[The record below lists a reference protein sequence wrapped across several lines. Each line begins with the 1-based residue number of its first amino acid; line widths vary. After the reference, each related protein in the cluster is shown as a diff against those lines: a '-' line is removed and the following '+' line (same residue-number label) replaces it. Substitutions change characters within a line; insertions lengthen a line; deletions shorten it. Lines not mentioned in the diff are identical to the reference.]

1 MAPYCSS
8 MTQACP
14 ALLSLFAAVTLL
26 GADKPATSGHAPV
39 RDAAWMNERPIENK
53 MLTSGQQLDT
63 VGQLVDVP
71 GRLLAVEFAQGGK
84 ILLVKTTSVLASL
97 DAATMKLIQ
106 KADYPIVK
114 GGGSMHGLAVAK
126 DGASVLVSGGK
137 THLYRATVSASGK
150 IAWGPSI
157 DVSGGA
163 KNVNPLGLALTADG
177 KRALVALSMTNQLA
191 LVDLTEGKIVST
203 VAVGVCPYG
212 IALSTD
218 GKTAYVTNFG
228 GNAPGAEDLA
238 EPSGGTMVAVDKR
251 TIPLRGTLSF
261 VTVDGTTLKES
272 SRVEVGL
279 HPSEILLDASRQ
291 RLFVAN
297 VGGDSVSMVDT
308 AKRIVT
314 QTLDTKPDHELPWG
328 MLTDGLAL
336 SADGKTLYAANA
348 GINAIACLDLA
359 GPKSTPKLIP
369 AGWYP
374 GALRLRDGQLYV
386 ANVRNGVQKVALPTD
401 AQTVA
406 AYDARARTAAH
417 LSHALRYAK
426 SPRTTTATA
435 APVPVPA
442 EVGQP
447 SSIKHAVYIIKEN
460 RTFDQVL
467 GDIGRGNA
475 EPKLV
480 LFPRD
485 VTPNHH
491 AIAERWPLLD
501 NYYCNGVNSSDG
513 HAWAN
518 QGIVGPYREKD
529 RVGFR
534 CAYDFGTDSL
544 FYSGCGFLW
553 DHALLH
559 GRSFRNYG
567 EMDKLTKIKGKT
579 YHDFFTDRENG
590 GGSTAFTTT
599 FFIDALR
606 RYSCPGY
613 PGWDMAIPDQT
624 RADAFLKDLSALE
637 KKGTFPDLTIIYLP
651 NDHTANELTPKSY
664 VADNDLALGRVI
676 EGLSKSRFW
685 KDMAIF
691 VNEDDP
697 QTGGDHVD
705 GHRSFCFV
713 VSPYAKK
720 GALISKFYNQT
731 SVLHTISRILGIPPM
746 NQVVAASPTME
757 DCFTTQP
764 DFTPYAA
771 LTPKQKLN
779 EKRPPAAKK
788 TGLWPPFSVG
798 DDRLTAQFEALDF
811 SGPDRIDDDT
821 LNRAIWAQTRPGERY
836 PSEFMGAHGKG
847 LKALGLQLNPDAD
860 DDDDE

>member
-1 MAPYCSS
+1 MNKAH
-8 MTQACP
+8 P
-14 ALLSLFAAVTLL
+14 ALLSLLAVVTLL
-26 GADKPATSGHAPV
+26 AADKPAASGHAPV
-39 RDAAWMNERPIENK
+39 RDEAWMNERPADNK
-53 MLTSGQQLDT
+53 MVYSGQQLDPA
-63 VGQLVDVP
+63 GQIVDAP
-71 GRLLAVEFAQGGK
+71 GRLLALEFAQGGK
-84 ILLVKTTSVLASL
+84 ILLVKTTTVLASF
-97 DAATMKLIQ
+97 DAATMRLIQ
-106 KADYPIVK
+106 KADYPIAK
-114 GGGSMHGLAVAK
+114 AGGSMHGLAVAA
-126 DGASVLVSGGK
+126 DGASVLVSGGR
-137 THLYRATVSASGK
+137 THLYRATVNADGK
-150 IAWGPSI
+150 ITWGASI

-177 KRALVALSMTNQLA
+177 KHALVALSMANQLA
-191 LVDLTEGKIVST
+191 MVDLTAGKV
-203 VAVGVCPYG
+203 VATTDVGVCPYG
-212 IALSTD
+212 VALSPD
-218 GKTAYVTNFG
+218 GKTAYVSDFG

-238 EPSGGTMVAVDKR
+238 EASGGTMVAVDKR
-251 TIPLRGTLSF
+251 TVALRGTLSF
-261 VTVDGTTLKES
+261 VAVDGTTLKETG
-272 SRVEVGL
+272 RVEVGL
-279 HPSEILLDASRQ
+279 HPSEILLDAPRR

-297 VGGDSVSMVDT
+297 VGGDSVSVVDT
-308 AKRIVT
+308 TTRKVAR
-314 QTLDTKPDHELPWG
+314 TLDTKPDQELPWG

-336 SADGKTLYAANA
+336 SPDGQTLYAANA

-359 GPKSTPKLIP
+359 SPKSAPKLIP
-369 AGWYP
+369 SGWYP
-374 GALRLRDGQLYV
+374 GAVRVRDGQLFV
-386 ANVRNGVQKVALPTD
+386 ANVRNGVQKVALPAD
-401 AQTVA
+401 AKTVA
-406 AYDARARTAAH
+406 AYDERARAAAH
-417 LSHALRYAK
+417 LAHALRYAK
-426 SPRTTTATA
+426 GSRTTTASA

-447 SSIKHAVYIIKEN
+447 SSIKHVVYIIKEN
-460 RTFDQVL
+460 RTFDQVF

-534 CAYDFGTDSL
+534 CAYDFGTDAL
-544 FYSGCGFLW
+544 FFAGCGFLW

-567 EMDKLTKIKGKT
+567 EMDKLTKLKGKT
-579 YHDFFTDRENG
+579 YDDFFTDRQNG
-590 GGSTAFTTT
+590 GGQTAFTTT
-599 FFIDALR
+599 FFVDALR

-613 PGWDMAIPDQT
+613 PGWEMAIPDQT
-624 RADAFLKDLSALE
+624 RADHFLKDLAAHE

-651 NDHTANELTPKSY
+651 NDHTAGELTAKSY
-664 VADNDLALGRVI
+664 VADNDLALGRVV

-705 GHRSFCFV
+705 GHRSFCLV

-731 SVLHTISRILGIPPM
+731 SVLHTICRILGLPPM

-757 DCFTTQP
+757 DCFTTQADP
-764 DFTPYAA
+764 TPYVA

-779 EKRPPAAKK
+779 EKRPAAAKK
-788 TGLWPPFSVG
+788 KTGFWPPFPVG

-836 PSEFMGAHGKG
+836 PREFMGAHGKG
-847 LKALGLQLNPDAD
+847 LQALGLRLDPEAED
-860 DDDDE
+860 DDD

>member
-1 MAPYCSS
+1 MN
-8 MTQACP
+8 QAFP
-14 ALLSLFAAVTLL
+14 ALLSLLVATTLL
-26 GADKPATSGHAPV
+26 GADTPAPSGHAPV
-39 RDAAWMNERPIENK
+39 RDEAWMNERPSDNK
-53 MLTSGQQLDT
+53 KVYSGQQLDT

-71 GRLLAVEFAQGGK
+71 GRILAIEFARGGK
-84 ILLVKTTSVLASL
+84 ILLVKTTTVLASL
-97 DAATMKLIQ
+97 DAATMQVIQ
-106 KADYPIVK
+106 KAEYPIAK
-114 GGGSMHGLAVAK
+114 AGGSMHGLAVAA
-126 DGASVLVSGGK
+126 DGASALVSGGR
-137 THLYRATVSASGK
+137 THLYQAR
-150 IAWGPSI
+150 IAEDGQITWGPSI

-163 KNVNPLGLALTADG
+163 KNVNPLGLALSADG
-177 KRALVALSMTNQLA
+177 KQALVALSMANQLA
-191 LVDLTEGKIVST
+191 MVDLTHGKVVAT
-203 VAVGVCPYG
+203 VGVGVCPYG
-212 IALSTD
+212 VALSAD
-218 GKTAYVTNFG
+218 GKTAYVSNFG

-238 EPSGGTMVAVDKR
+238 EASGGSMVAVDKR
-251 TIPLRGTLSF
+251 TIALRGTLSF
-261 VTVDGTTLKES
+261 VDVDGGTLKES
-272 SRVEVGL
+272 GRVEVGL
-279 HPSEILLDASRQ
+279 HPSEVLLDAPRH

-297 VGGDSVSMVDT
+297 VGGDSVSVVDT
-308 AKRIVT
+308 AKRKVV
-314 QTLDTKPDHELPWG
+314 QTLDTKPDAGLPWG

-336 SADGKTLYAANA
+336 SADGRTLYAANA
-348 GINAIACLDLA
+348 GINSVACLDLTA
-359 GPKSTPKLIP
+359 PPSAPKLIP
-369 AGWYP
+369 SGWYP
-374 GALRLRDGQLYV
+374 GAVRVRDGQLFV
-386 ANVRNGVQKVALPTD
+386 GNVRNGVQKAALPAD
-401 AQTVA
+401 ARTA
-406 AYDARARTAAH
+406 ADYDARARAAAH
-417 LSHALRYAK
+417 LAHALRYAQG
-426 SPRTTTATA
+426 PRTTTTTA
-435 APVPVPA
+435 APLPVPA

-447 SSIKHAVYIIKEN
+447 SSIKHVVYIIKEN
-460 RTFDQVL
+460 RTFDQVF

-480 LFPRD
+480 LFPRE

-544 FYSGCGFLW
+544 FFAGCGFLW

-567 EMDKLTKIKGKT
+567 EMDKLTKLKGKT
-579 YHDFFTDRENG
+579 YDDFFTDRATG
-590 GGSTAFTTT
+590 GGKTAFTTT
-599 FFIDALR
+599 FFVDALR

-624 RADAFLKDLSALE
+624 RADHFLKDLAELE

-651 NDHTANELTPKSY
+651 NDHTAAELTAKSY
-664 VADNDLALGRVI
+664 VADNDLALGRVV

-705 GHRSFCFV
+705 GHRSFCLV
-713 VSPYAKK
+713 ISPYAKK
-720 GALISKFYNQT
+720 GALVSKFYNQT
-731 SVLHTISRILGIPPM
+731 SVLHTMTRILGIPPM

-764 DFTPYAA
+764 DFAPYVS
-771 LTPKQKLN
+771 LTPAQKLN
-779 EKRPPAAKK
+779 EKRPAAKK
-788 TGLWPPFSVG
+788 KTGFWPPFPVG

-811 SGPDRIDDDT
+811 SAPDRIDDDT

-836 PSEFMGAHGKG
+836 PREFMGAHGKG
-847 LKALGLQLNPDAD
+847 LKALGLRLDPEAD

>member
-1 MAPYCSS
+1 
-8 MTQACP
+8 MTLAYP
-14 ALLSLFAAVTLL
+14 ALLTLFAAVTLL

-39 RDAAWMNERPIENK
+39 RDEAWMNERPIENK
-53 MLTSGQQLDT
+53 MLTSGQQLDI

-106 KADYPIVK
+106 KADYPIEK

-126 DGASVLVSGGK
+126 DGATVLISGGR
-137 THLYRATVSASGK
+137 THLYRATVSPDGK
-150 IAWGPSI
+150 IAWGKSI

-163 KNVNPLGLALTADG
+163 KNVNPLGLALTADD
-177 KRALVALSMTNQLA
+177 KRALVALSMSNQLA

-203 VAVGVCPYG
+203 LVVGVCPYG
-212 IALSTD
+212 VALSAD
-218 GKTAYVTNFG
+218 GKTAYVSNFG
-228 GNAPGAEDLA
+228 GNAPGAEELA
-238 EPSGGTMVAVDKR
+238 EASGGTMVAVDKR

-261 VTVDGTTLKES
+261 VNVDGTTLREAG
-272 SRVEVGL
+272 RVEVGL
-279 HPSEILLDASRQ
+279 HPSEVLLDTPRQ
-291 RLFVAN
+291 RIFVAN
-297 VGGDSVSMVDT
+297 VGGDSVSVVDT
-308 AKRIVT
+308 AKRKVT

-336 SADGKTLYAANA
+336 SADGQTLYAANA

-359 GPKSTPKLIP
+359 APKSTPKLIP
-369 AGWYP
+369 SGWYP
-374 GALRLRDGQLYV
+374 GAIRVRDGQLYV
-386 ANVRNGVQKVALPTD
+386 ANVRNGVQKVAVPTD
-401 AQTVA
+401 AKTIA
-406 AYDARARTAAH
+406 AYDARARAASH

-426 SPRTTTATA
+426 GPRTTTATA

-447 SSIKHAVYIIKEN
+447 SSIKHVVYIIKEN

-544 FYSGCGFLW
+544 FFAGCGFIW

-579 YHDFFTDRENG
+579 YNDFFTDRENG
-590 GGSTAFTTT
+590 GGNTAFTTT
-599 FFIDALR
+599 FFVDALR
-606 RYSCPGY
+606 RYSCPTY

-624 RADAFLKDLSALE
+624 RADVFLKDLTALE

-651 NDHTANELTPKSY
+651 NDHTASELTPKSY

-705 GHRSFCFV
+705 GHRSFCLV

-757 DCFTTQP
+757 DCFTTQA
-764 DFTPYAA
+764 DLAPYAA

-779 EKRPPAAKK
+779 EKRPPAPKK
-788 TGLWPPFSVG
+788 TGFWPPFPLG

-847 LKALGLQLNPDAD
+847 LKALGLQIDPAAEVD
-860 DDDDE
+860 DDD

>member
-1 MAPYCSS
+1 
-8 MTQACP
+8 MTQAFP
-14 ALLSLFAAVTLL
+14 ALLSLFAAVTLV
-26 GADKPATSGHAPV
+26 GADKPAASGHAPV
-39 RDAAWMNERPIENK
+39 RDEAWMNERPADNK
-53 MLTSGQQLDT
+53 MVYSGQQLDT

-71 GRLLAVEFAQGGK
+71 GRLLTVEFAQGGK

-106 KADYPIVK
+106 KADYPIAK
-114 GGGSMHGLAVAK
+114 AGGSMHGLAVAK
-126 DGASVLVSGGK
+126 DGATVLVSGGR
-137 THLYRATVSASGK
+137 THLYRATVAADGK
-150 IAWGPSI
+150 ITWGASI

-177 KRALVALSMTNQLA
+177 KHAVVALSMANQLA
-191 LVDLTEGKIVST
+191 LVELGSGKVVST

-212 IALSTD
+212 VAVSVD
-218 GKTAYVTNFG
+218 GKTAYVSNFG
-228 GNAPGAEDLA
+228 GNAPGSEDLA
-238 EPSGGTMVAVDKR
+238 EASGGTMVAVDKR
-251 TIPLRGTLSF
+251 TVALRGTMSF
-261 VTVDGTTLKES
+261 VNIDGTNLREAG
-272 SRVEVGL
+272 RIEVGL
-279 HPSEILLDASRQ
+279 HPSELLLDAPRQ

-297 VGGDSVSMVDT
+297 VGGDSVSVVDT
-308 AKRIVT
+308 AKRKVV
-314 QTLDTKPDHELPWG
+314 QTLDTKPDHDLPWG

-348 GINAIACLDLA
+348 GINAIACLDLLSPQA
-359 GPKSTPKLIP
+359 APKLIP
-369 AGWYP
+369 SGWYP
-374 GALRLRDGQLYV
+374 GALRVRDGQLFV

-401 AQTVA
+401 AKTVA
-406 AYDARARTAAH
+406 EYDARARAAAH
-417 LSHALRYAK
+417 LAHALRYAK
-426 SPRTTTATA
+426 GPQTTTATA

-447 SSIKHAVYIIKEN
+447 SSIKHVVYIIKEN

-480 LFPRD
+480 LFPRE

-544 FYSGCGFLW
+544 FFAGCGFLW

-567 EMDKLTKIKGKT
+567 EMDKLTKLQGKT
-579 YHDFFTDRENG
+579 YDDFFTDRQNG
-590 GGSTAFTTT
+590 GGKTAFTTT
-599 FFIDALR
+599 FFVDALR

-624 RADAFLKDLSALE
+624 RADHFLKDLAELE
-637 KKGTFPDLTIIYLP
+637 KKGSFPDLTIIYLP

-664 VADNDLALGRVI
+664 VADNDLALGRVV

-705 GHRSFCFV
+705 GHRSFCLV

-731 SVLHTISRILGIPPM
+731 SVLHTICRILGIPPM
-746 NQVVAASPTME
+746 NQVVAASTTME
-757 DCFTTQP
+757 DCFTTQA
-764 DFTPYAA
+764 DLTPYAA

-788 TGLWPPFSVG
+788 TGFWPPFPLG

-836 PSEFMGAHGKG
+836 PREFMGAHGKG
-847 LKALGLQLNPDAD
+847 LKALGLQLDPEAD

>member
-1 MAPYCSS
+1 
-8 MTQACP
+8 
-14 ALLSLFAAVTLL
+14 
-26 GADKPATSGHAPV
+26 
-39 RDAAWMNERPIENK
+39 
-53 MLTSGQQLDT
+53 
-63 VGQLVDVP
+63 
-71 GRLLAVEFAQGGK
+71 
-84 ILLVKTTSVLASL
+84 
-97 DAATMKLIQ
+97 
-106 KADYPIVK
+106 
-114 GGGSMHGLAVAK
+114 
-126 DGASVLVSGGK
+126 
-137 THLYRATVSASGK
+137 
-150 IAWGPSI
+150 
-157 DVSGGA
+157 
-163 KNVNPLGLALTADG
+163 
-177 KRALVALSMTNQLA
+177 
-191 LVDLTEGKIVST
+191 
-203 VAVGVCPYG
+203 
-212 IALSTD
+212 
-218 GKTAYVTNFG
+218 
-228 GNAPGAEDLA
+228 
-238 EPSGGTMVAVDKR
+238 
-251 TIPLRGTLSF
+251 
-261 VTVDGTTLKES
+261 
-272 SRVEVGL
+272 
-279 HPSEILLDASRQ
+279 
-291 RLFVAN
+291 
-297 VGGDSVSMVDT
+297 
-308 AKRIVT
+308 
-314 QTLDTKPDHELPWG
+314 

-336 SADGKTLYAANA
+336 SADGQTLYAANA

-359 GPKSTPKLIP
+359 TPKSTPKLIP
-369 AGWYP
+369 SGWYP

-386 ANVRNGVQKVALPTD
+386 ANVRNGVQKVAIPTN
-401 AQTVA
+401 AKTVA
-406 AYDARARTAAH
+406 AYDARARAVAH
-417 LSHALRYAK
+417 LAHALRYAK
-426 SPRTTTATA
+426 GPRTTTATA
-435 APVPVPA
+435 TPVPVPA

-447 SSIKHAVYIIKEN
+447 SSIKHVVYIIKEN

-544 FYSGCGFLW
+544 FFAGCGFIW

-567 EMDKLTKIKGKT
+567 EMDKLTKIQGKT
-579 YHDFFTDRENG
+579 YDDFFTDRQNG
-590 GGSTAFTTT
+590 GGKTAFTTT

-624 RADAFLKDLSALE
+624 RADVFLKDLAALE
-637 KKGTFPDLTIIYLP
+637 KKGSFPDLTIIYLP
-651 NDHTANELTPKSY
+651 NDHTANELTAKSY

-705 GHRSFCFV
+705 GHRSFCLV

-731 SVLHTISRILGIPPM
+731 SVLHTICRILGMPPI
-746 NQVVAASPTME
+746 NQVVAASTTME
-757 DCFTTQP
+757 DCFTTQA
-764 DFTPYAA
+764 DLTPYAA

-779 EKRPPAAKK
+779 EKRPPAPKK
-788 TGLWPPFSVG
+788 TGFWPPFSVG

-836 PSEFMGAHGKG
+836 PREFMGAHGKG
-847 LKALGLQLNPDAD
+847 LKALGLQIDPAAE

>member
-1 MAPYCSS
+1 
-8 MTQACP
+8 MTKAYP
-14 ALLSLFAAVTLL
+14 ALLSLLAVVALTA
-26 GADKPATSGHAPV
+26 ADKPAASGHAPV
-39 RDAAWMNERPIENK
+39 RDTAWMNERPADNK
-53 MLTSGQQLDT
+53 MVYSGQQLDT

-71 GRLLAVEFAQGGK
+71 GRLLATEFAQGGK
-84 ILLVKTTSVLASL
+84 ILLVKTTTVLASL

-106 KADYPIVK
+106 KADFPIAK
-114 GGGSMHGLAVAK
+114 AGGSMHGLAVAA
-126 DGASVLVSGGK
+126 DGASVVVSGGR
-137 THLYRATVSASGK
+137 THLYRATVAADGK
-150 IAWGPSI
+150 ITWGASI

-163 KNVNPLGLALTADG
+163 KNVNPLGIALTADG
-177 KRALVALSMTNQLA
+177 QKAVVALSMTNQLA
-191 LVDLTEGKIVST
+191 LVDLVGGKVVTT
-203 VAVGVCPYG
+203 VDVGVCPYG
-212 IALSTD
+212 VALSGD
-218 GKTAYVTNFG
+218 GKTAYVSNFG
-228 GNAPGAEDLA
+228 GNAPGAEELA

-251 TIPLRGTLSF
+251 TVALRGTLSF
-261 VTVDGTTLKES
+261 VAVGADSLRETGRL
-272 SRVEVGL
+272 EVGL
-279 HPSEILLDASRQ
+279 HPSEVLLDAPRQ

-297 VGGDSVSMVDT
+297 VGGDSVSVIDT
-308 AKRIVT
+308 ATRKLSR
-314 QTLDTKPDHELPWG
+314 TLDTKPDHDLPWG

-336 SADGKTLYAANA
+336 SADGRTLFAANA
-348 GINAIACLDLA
+348 GINAVACLDLSA
-359 GPKSTPKLIP
+359 AHSAPKLIP

-374 GALRLRDGQLYV
+374 GAVRVRDGQLFV
-386 ANVRNGVQKVALPTD
+386 VNVRNGVQKVALPTD
-401 AQTVA
+401 AKTVA
-406 AYDARARTAAH
+406 DYDARARAAAH
-417 LSHALRYAK
+417 LAHALRYAK
-426 SPRTTTATA
+426 GPRTTTATA

-447 SSIKHAVYIIKEN
+447 SSIRHVVYIIKEN

-513 HAWAN
+513 HAWAS

-534 CAYDFGTDSL
+534 CAYDFGTDAL
-544 FYSGCGFLW
+544 FFAGCGFIW

-567 EMDKLTKIKGKT
+567 EMDKLTKLKGKT
-579 YHDFFTDRENG
+579 YDDFFTDRQNG
-590 GGSTAFTTT
+590 GGKTAFTTAFT
-599 FFIDALR
+599 IDALR

-613 PGWDMAIPDQT
+613 PGWEMAIPDQT
-624 RADAFLKDLSALE
+624 RADVFLQDLAAME
-637 KKGTFPDLTIIYLP
+637 KKGSFPDLTIIYLP
-651 NDHTANELTPKSY
+651 NDHTAGELTAKSY

-705 GHRSFCFV
+705 GHRSFCLV

-720 GALISKFYNQT
+720 GALVSKFYNQT
-731 SVLHTISRILGIPPM
+731 SVLHTICRILGMPPM
-746 NQVVAASPTME
+746 NQVVAASTTME
-757 DCFTTQP
+757 DCFTTQA
-764 DFTPYAA
+764 DLTPYVC

-788 TGLWPPFSVG
+788 TGFWPPFPVG

-836 PSEFMGAHGKG
+836 PREFMGAHGKG
-847 LKALGLQLNPDAD
+847 LKALGLRLDPEAAD

>member
-1 MAPYCSS
+1 MNMA
-8 MTQACP
+8 TP
-14 ALLSLFAAVTLL
+14 ALLTLL
-26 GADKPATSGHAPV
+26 ATLTLGAADKPKPSGHAPV
-39 RDAAWMNERPIENK
+39 RDEAWMNERPADNK
-53 MLTSGQQLDT
+53 MAYSGQQLDPA
-63 VGQLVDVP
+63 GQLVDAP
-71 GRLLAVEFAQGGK
+71 GRLLAIEFAHGGK
-84 ILLVKTTSVLASL
+84 ILLVKTTTVLASF
-97 DAATMKLIQ
+97 DAATMQLIQ
-106 KADYPIVK
+106 KADYPIAK
-114 GGGSMHGLAVAK
+114 AGGSMHGLAVAA

-137 THLYRATVSASGK
+137 THLYRATVTTDGK
-150 IAWGPSI
+150 ITWGASI

-163 KNVNPLGLALTADG
+163 KNINPLGLALTADG

-191 LVDLTEGKIVST
+191 MVDLTDGKVIAT
-203 VAVGVCPYG
+203 ADVGVCPYG
-212 IALSTD
+212 VALSPD
-218 GKTAYVTNFG
+218 DKIAYVTNFG
-228 GNAPGAEDLA
+228 GDAPGAEDLA
-238 EPSGGTMVAVDKR
+238 EASGGTMVAVDKR
-251 TIPLRGTLSF
+251 TVALRGTLSF
-261 VTVDGTTLKES
+261 MEVKPDGLRETH
-272 SRVEVGL
+272 RIEVGL
-279 HPSEILLDASRQ
+279 HPSEILHDAARH

-297 VGGDSVSMVDT
+297 VGGDSVSVVDT
-308 AKRIVT
+308 VRKSVT
-314 QTLDTKPDHELPWG
+314 RTLDTKPDPGLPWG

-336 SADGKTLYAANA
+336 SPDGMTLYAANA
-348 GINAIACLDLA
+348 GINAIACLDLGDA
-359 GPKSTPKLIP
+359 RPSPKLIP
-369 AGWYP
+369 SGWYP
-374 GALRLRDGQLYV
+374 GAVRVREGQLFV
-386 ANVRNGVQKVALPTD
+386 ANVRNGAQKVALPVD
-401 AQTVA
+401 AKTIA
-406 AYDARARTAAH
+406 EYDARARAASH
-417 LSHALRYAK
+417 LAHALRYAK
-426 SPRTTTATA
+426 GPRTTTATA
-435 APVPVPA
+435 APTPVPA

-447 SSIKHAVYIIKEN
+447 SSIKHVVYVIKEN

-513 HAWAN
+513 HAWAS

-544 FYSGCGFLW
+544 FFAGCGFIW
-553 DHALLH
+553 DHALMH

-567 EMDKLTKIKGKT
+567 EMDKLTKIRGKT
-579 YHDFFTDRENG
+579 YDDFFTDRQNG
-590 GGSTAFTTT
+590 GGKTAFTTT

-624 RADAFLKDLSALE
+624 RADVFLKDLAEHE
-637 KKGTFPDLTIIYLP
+637 KKGFFPDLTIIYLP
-651 NDHTANELTPKSY
+651 NDHTANELTAKSY

-705 GHRSFCFV
+705 GHRSFCLV

-731 SVLHTISRILGIPPM
+731 SVLHTICRILGMPPM
-746 NQVVAASPTME
+746 NQVVAASTTME
-757 DCFTTQP
+757 DCFTTQA
-764 DFTPYAA
+764 DLTPYAA

-788 TGLWPPFSVG
+788 TGFWPPFLVG

-836 PSEFMGAHGKG
+836 PREFMGAHGQG
-847 LKALGLQLNPDAD
+847 LKALGLQIDREAG

>member
-1 MAPYCSS
+1 
-8 MTQACP
+8 MTLAYP
-14 ALLSLFAAVTLL
+14 ALLTLFAAVTLL
-26 GADKPATSGHAPV
+26 GADKPAASGHAPV
-39 RDAAWMNERPIENK
+39 RDEAWMNERPIENK
-53 MLTSGQQLDT
+53 MLTSGQQLDI

-84 ILLVKTTSVLASL
+84 ILLVKTTTVLASL

-126 DGASVLVSGGK
+126 DGATVLVSGGK
-137 THLYRATVSASGK
+137 THLYRATVSPDGK
-150 IAWGPSI
+150 IAWGMSI

-163 KNVNPLGLALTADG
+163 KNVNPLGLTLTADG
-177 KRALVALSMTNQLA
+177 KHALVALSMTNQLA

-212 IALSTD
+212 VALSTD
-218 GKTAYVTNFG
+218 GKTAYVSNFG
-228 GNAPGAEDLA
+228 GNAPGAEELA
-238 EPSGGTMVAVDKR
+238 EASGGTMVAVDKR

-261 VTVDGTTLKES
+261 INVDGTTLRETG
-272 SRVEVGL
+272 RVEVGL
-279 HPSEILLDASRQ
+279 HPSEILLDSPRQ

-297 VGGDSVSMVDT
+297 VGGDSVSVVDT
-308 AKRIVT
+308 AKRKVT

-336 SADGKTLYAANA
+336 SADGQTLYAANA

-359 GPKSTPKLIP
+359 TPKSTPKLIP
-369 AGWYP
+369 SGWYP
-374 GALRLRDGQLYV
+374 GALRVRDGQLYV
-386 ANVRNGVQKVALPTD
+386 ANVRNGVQKVAIPTD
-401 AQTVA
+401 AKTVA
-406 AYDARARTAAH
+406 AYDARARAASH
-417 LSHALRYAK
+417 LAHALRYAK
-426 SPRTTTATA
+426 GPRTTTATA

-447 SSIKHAVYIIKEN
+447 SSIKHVVYIIKEN

-513 HAWAN
+513 HAWAS

-544 FYSGCGFLW
+544 FFAGCGFIW

-567 EMDKLTKIKGKT
+567 EMDKLTKIQGKT
-579 YHDFFTDRENG
+579 YDDFFTDRQNG
-590 GGSTAFTTT
+590 GGKTAFTTT

-624 RADAFLKDLSALE
+624 RADVFLKDLAALE
-637 KKGTFPDLTIIYLP
+637 KKGSFPDLTIIYLP
-651 NDHTANELTPKSY
+651 NDHTANELTAKSY

-705 GHRSFCFV
+705 GHRSFCLV

-731 SVLHTISRILGIPPM
+731 SVLHTICRILGIPPM
-746 NQVVAASPTME
+746 NQVVAASTTME
-757 DCFTTQP
+757 DCFATQS
-764 DFTPYAA
+764 DLTPYVS

-779 EKRPPAAKK
+779 EKRPAAAKK
-788 TGLWPPFSVG
+788 TGFWPPFPTG
-798 DDRLTAQFEALDF
+798 EDRLAARFEALDF

-821 LNRAIWAQTRPGERY
+821 LNRVIWAQARPAERY
-836 PSEFMGAHGKG
+836 PREFMGAHGKG
-847 LKALGLQLNPDAD
+847 LKALGLVLDPEV

>member
-1 MAPYCSS
+1 
-8 MTQACP
+8 MTPAYP
-14 ALLSLFAAVTLL
+14 ALLTVFAAVILH
-26 GADKPATSGHAPV
+26 GADKPTASEHAPV
-39 RDAAWMNERPIENK
+39 RNEAWMNERPADNK
-53 MLTSGQQLDT
+53 MVYTGQQLDT

-71 GRLLAVEFAQGGK
+71 GRLLAIEFAQGGK

-97 DAATMKLIQ
+97 DAVTMKLIQ

-114 GGGSMHGLAVAK
+114 AGGSMHGLAVTK
-126 DGASVLVSGGK
+126 DGASVLISGGR
-137 THLYRATVSASGK
+137 THLYRATVSGAGK
-150 IAWGPSI
+150 ITWGASI

-163 KNVNPLGLALTADG
+163 KNVNPLGIALTADG
-177 KRALVALSMTNQLA
+177 KHALVALSMTNQLA
-191 LVDLTEGKIVST
+191 MVDLAEGKIVST
-203 VAVGVCPYG
+203 IAVGVCPYG
-212 IALSTD
+212 VALSAD
-218 GKTAYVTNFG
+218 GKTAYVSNFG
-228 GNAPGAEDLA
+228 GNAPGADDLA

-261 VTVDGTTLKES
+261 VNVDGVSLSEVG
-272 SRVEVGL
+272 RVEVGL
-279 HPSEILLDASRQ
+279 HPSEVLLDTPGQ

-297 VGGDSVSMVDT
+297 VGGDSVSVVDT
-308 AKRIVT
+308 TKRKVT

-359 GPKSTPKLIP
+359 APKSAPKLIP
-369 AGWYP
+369 SGWYP
-374 GALRLRDGQLYV
+374 GALRVRDGQLYV
-386 ANVRNGVQKVALPTD
+386 ANVRNGVQKVAVPTD
-401 AQTVA
+401 AKTVA
-406 AYDARARTAAH
+406 AYDVRARAASH
-417 LSHALRYAK
+417 LAHALRYAK
-426 SPRTTTATA
+426 GPHSIAA

-447 SSIKHAVYIIKEN
+447 SSIKHVVYIIKEN

-513 HAWAN
+513 HAWAS

-534 CAYDFGTDSL
+534 CAYDFGSDAL
-544 FYSGCGFLW
+544 FFAGCGFIW

-567 EMDKLTKIKGKT
+567 EMDKLTKLQGKT
-579 YHDFFTDRENG
+579 YNDFFTDRENG
-590 GGSTAFTTT
+590 GGKTSFTTT

-624 RADAFLKDLSALE
+624 RADVFLKDLAELE
-637 KKGTFPDLTIIYLP
+637 KKGSFPDLTIIYLP
-651 NDHTANELTPKSY
+651 NDHTANELTAKSY

-676 EGLSKSRFW
+676 ESLSKSRFW

-705 GHRSFCFV
+705 GHRSFCLV
-713 VSPYAKK
+713 VSPYANK

-731 SVLHTISRILGIPPM
+731 SVLHTICRILGMPPM
-746 NQVVAASPTME
+746 NQVVAASTTME
-757 DCFTTQP
+757 DCFTTEA
-764 DFTPYAA
+764 DLTPYVA

-788 TGLWPPFSVG
+788 TGFWPPFPVG

-836 PSEFMGAHGKG
+836 PREFMGAHGKG
-847 LKALGLQLNPDAD
+847 LKALGLVLDPEAD
-860 DDDDE
+860 DDDE

>member
-1 MAPYCSS
+1 
-8 MTQACP
+8 MTPAYP
-14 ALLSLFAAVTLL
+14 ALLSVFAAMALVA
-26 GADKPATSGHAPV
+26 ADKPAASAHAPV
-39 RDAAWMNERPIENK
+39 RDAAWMNERPADNK
-53 MLTSGQQLDT
+53 MVYSGQQLDPA
-63 VGQLVDVP
+63 GQLVDVP

-84 ILLVKTTSVLASL
+84 ILLVKTTTVLASL
-97 DAATMKLIQ
+97 DAATLQLIQ
-106 KADYPIVK
+106 KADYPIAK
-114 GGGSMHGLAVAK
+114 AGGSMHGLAVAK
-126 DGASVLVSGGK
+126 DGSNVLVSGGR
-137 THLYRATVSASGK
+137 THLYRATVSVEGK
-150 IAWGPSI
+150 ITWGASI

-163 KNVNPLGLALTADG
+163 KNVNPLGLALAPDG
-177 KRALVALSMTNQLA
+177 KHALVALSMTNQLA
-191 LVDLTEGKIVST
+191 LVDLTSGKVVTT
-203 VAVGVCPYG
+203 VPVGICPYG
-212 IALSTD
+212 VALSAD
-218 GKTAYVTNFG
+218 GKTAYVSNFG
-228 GNAPGAEDLA
+228 GNAPGSEDLA

-251 TIPLRGTLSF
+251 TIALRGTLSF
-261 VTVDGTTLKES
+261 VNVDGTSLKEAG
-272 SRVEVGL
+272 RVEVGL
-279 HPSEILLDASRQ
+279 HPSELLLDTPRQ

-297 VGGDSVSMVDT
+297 VGGDSVSVVDIT
-308 AKRIVT
+308 KQKVAR
-314 QTLDTKPDHELPWG
+314 TLDTKPDLDLPWG

-359 GPKSTPKLIP
+359 APKSAPKLIP

-374 GALRLRDGQLYV
+374 GAVRVRDGQLYV
-386 ANVRNGVQKVALPTD
+386 ANVRNGLQKVAIPAD
-401 AQTVA
+401 AETVA
-406 AYDARARTAAH
+406 AYDGRARAAAH
-417 LSHALRYAK
+417 LAHALRYAK
-426 SPRTTTATA
+426 GPGATTATA

-447 SSIKHAVYIIKEN
+447 SSIRHVVYIIKEN

-513 HAWAN
+513 HAWAS

-544 FYSGCGFLW
+544 FFAGCGFIW
-553 DHALLH
+553 DHALMH

-567 EMDKLTKIKGKT
+567 EMDKLTKIRGKT
-579 YHDFFTDRENG
+579 YDDFFTDRQNG
-590 GGSTAFTTT
+590 GGKTAFTTT

-606 RYSCPGY
+606 RHSCPGY

-624 RADAFLKDLSALE
+624 RADVFLKDLAEHE
-637 KKGTFPDLTIIYLP
+637 KKGSFPDLTIIYLP
-651 NDHTANELTPKSY
+651 NDHTANELTAKSY

-676 EGLSKSRFW
+676 EGLAKSRFW

-705 GHRSFCFV
+705 GHRSFCLV

-731 SVLHTISRILGIPPM
+731 SVLHTICRILGMPPM
-746 NQVVAASPTME
+746 NQVVAASTTME
-757 DCFTTQP
+757 DCFTTQA
-764 DFTPYAA
+764 DLTPYVA

-779 EKRPPAAKK
+779 EN
-788 TGLWPPFSVG
+788 WPPFLIG
-798 DDRLTAQFEALDF
+798 DDRLAAQFEALDF

-836 PSEFMGAHGKG
+836 PREFMGAHGKG
-847 LKALGLQLNPDAD
+847 LKALGLALDPEAD